1 MVSPGKIVLGLI
13 AIVFAGIASYVVSAT
28 YFKPAAVQQTA
39 PIQKP
44 VPDQAE
50 APAQAPGFH
59 AIVEPSGAVVLC
71 VSNGEILLP
80 DRCTGTG
87 RLLIVQPIREGE
99 VVWASATGVISME
112 NASPQ
117 NPDCAL
123 SRAKWDASTERIT
136 PTGRKLRK
144 IPPEAV
150 VQQLRRIYAGDADLM
165 PVDVS
170 VFGLDLDND
179 GREDII
185 YAADNVPRISK
196 LNEQTEK
203 PYRYFAQGG
212 IFNGR
217 LPEYPSTFMHETGEY
232 LAGPTRS
239 CRSRS
244 KASCRLR
251 QARVCSRCLARTGT
265 GLDGD
270 QSLAW
275 LGGGRLQRMASFEFR
290 CN

>member
-1 MVSPGKIVLGLI
+1 MVSPGKIVLTLV
-13 AIVFAGIASYVVSAT
+13 AIVFAGIASYVVSAI
-28 YFKPAAVQQTA
+28 YFKPAALQQTS
-39 PIQKP
+39 PIQSP
-44 VPDQAE
+44 APDQTKALAE
-50 APAQAPGFH
+50 APGFH

-87 RLLIVQPIREGE
+87 QLLIVQPIREGE
-99 VVWASATGVISME
+99 VVWVSATGVISME
-112 NASPQ
+112 NKSPQ

-123 SRAKWDASTERIT
+123 SRAKWDASTERST

-165 PVDVS
+165 PVDVT

-179 GREDII
+179 GREDIV

-203 PYRYFAQGG
+203 PYKYFVQGG

-217 LPEYPSTFMHETGEY
+217 LPEYPSTFLHETGEY
-232 LAGPTRS
+232 VGGTDAILQVALKGLVPIAASAGVLA
-239 CRSRS
+239 
-244 KASCRLR
+244 
-251 QARVCSRCLARTGT
+251 VLAKTGT

-275 LGGGRLQRMASFEFR
+275 LSGGRLQRMASFEFR

>member
-1 MVSPGKIVLGLI
+1 MVSPGKIVLALI

-28 YFKPAAVQQTA
+28 YFKPAAIQQTA
-39 PIQKP
+39 SIERPA
-44 VPDQAE
+44 PDQSKALV
-50 APAQAPGFH
+50 QASGFH
-59 AIVEPSGAVVLC
+59 AIVEPNGAVVLC

-99 VVWASATGVISME
+99 VVWVSATGAIAME
-112 NASPQ
+112 NVSPQ

-123 SRAKWDASTERIT
+123 SRAKWDASSERTT

-150 VQQLRRIYAGDADLM
+150 VQQLRRIYADDADLM
-165 PVDVS
+165 PMDVA

-203 PYRYFAQGG
+203 PYRYFVQGG

-217 LPEYPSTFMHETGEY
+217 LPEYPSTFLHETGEY
-232 LAGPTRS
+232 LGGTDAILQVALKGIVPIA
-239 CRSRS
+239 
-244 KASCRLR
+244 ASSDVL
-251 QARVCSRCLARTGT
+251 AVLARTGT